1 MSWTHVFGRRWVI
14 ACLCAAALVV
24 GGLVAAGTLHPG
36 ATRVTAFFSA
46 TKGLYPGDDVRILG
60 VRVGTVDTITPQ
72 GTDVRVDFH
81 VDRGTRVPADAAAV
95 ILAPTL
101 VTARYVQLT
110 PGYTG
115 GPTMASGSVIPADRT
130 AVPVEFDQTT
140 QQLSRLAQSLGPTGA
155 NRDGALSRL
164 LTVSANNLR
173 GQGDNLHNTLVGLSQ
188 TMSLLSDK
196 RDQIFGTVRNLQ
208 VFTSTLAASDQQIVE
223 FGRRLADVSQLL
235 DANRRQL
242 GDALDQLDSAT
253 GNIDRFVR
261 DNRGRLGETVDRLGD
276 LSRVL
281 AQQRPALEQILQIA
295 PGTLSNLYNIYD
307 PVGNSL
313 TGAVGVAN
321 MQSPAE
327 FVCSGLGSAASM
339 SPQQAAQTCA
349 KTIGPLLNLM
359 KINYPPVGVNP
370 VASDYPPARGGGR

>member
-1 MSWTHVFGRRWVI
+1 MSWTRVFAKRWVTVW
-14 ACLCAAALVV
+14 LGMAALV
-24 GGLVAAGTLHPG
+24 LFAIVAVNTLHPG
-36 ATRVTAFFSA
+36 ATRLTAYFTA

-60 VRVGTVDTITPQ
+60 VRVGAVDTITPQ
-72 GTDVRVDFH
+72 GTEVRIDFH
-81 VDRGTRVPADAAAV
+81 LDHDDAVPADAQAV

-101 VTARYVQLT
+101 VTARYIQLT
-110 PGYTG
+110 PAYTG
-115 GPTMASGSVIPADRT
+115 GPVMASGTVIPVDRT

-140 QQLSRLAQSLGPTGA
+140 QQLSRLAQSLGPDGA
-155 NRDGALSRL
+155 NRDGSLSRL

-173 GQGDNLHNTLVGLSQ
+173 GQGGNLHTTLTGLSQ
-188 TMSLLSDK
+188 TMGILSDK

-208 VFTSTLAASDQQIVE
+208 VFTTALASSDQQIVE

-235 DANRRQL
+235 DDNRHQL
-242 GDALDQLDSAT
+242 GQALDQLNSAA
-253 GNIDRFVR
+253 GNIDQFVK
-261 DNRGRLGETVDRLGD
+261 DNRGRLGESVDRLGD
-276 LSRVL
+276 LTGVL

-321 MQSPAE
+321 LQSPAE
-327 FVCSGLGSAASM
+327 LVCSGIGSAASM
-339 SPQQAAQTCA
+339 SPAQAAKTCVT
-349 KTIGPLLNLM
+349 TIGPLLNLL

-370 VASDYPPARGGGR
+370 LSSDYPPAHGGGR